1 MTCIFCDVPRERH
14 TPAQLAECQDMGAQ
28 QGWLG
33 LALAQATLTCG
44 GSENKIKKLL
54 PNTACRFGNV
64 SGR

>member
-33 LALAQATLTCG
+33 LALA
-44 GSENKIKKLL
+44 
-54 PNTACRFGNV
+54 
-64 SGR
+64 